1 MHVLDLPLA
10 DVFRAI
16 HILSRFGSL
25 ITQCCGF
32 AVDAL
37 ATLIIITAAST
48 DPIVARVLGVAAG
61 ITLAVALNRTKLV
74 TPHTR
79 WLVNVMSIIAALL
92 SLAIYALLLARNPVI
107 QPVVALASSII
118 PALVFLLFGNM
129 RFFR

>member
-10 DVFRAI
+10 AAFRAI
-16 HILSRFGSL
+16 GILSRFGSL

-32 AVDAL
+32 AIDASV
-37 ATLIIITAAST
+37 TLIIITAAST
-48 DPIVARVLGVAAG
+48 DPIVARGLGVAVG
-61 ITLAVALNRTKLV
+61 IAVAVALNRTKLV